1 MGRHLSSTCKLHKYL
16 LEKHKCRSLSIRK
29 KKTARHNAQAQ
40 WREEFK
46 DGQELLLCRG
56 PRCFLKT
63 CVALN
68 ALLVQTGAEA
78 WEVHCKD
85 LPQLFWVYT
94 DHRDWRLL
102 IWYRKNSWDSYKFQ
116 FSFYA
121 ILILTVKFANFKEES
136 GRRLGMFKL
145 AQTPHSMGTI
155 WFFYPRLCEKE
166 KRSVGVYLCNKS
178 LFKGMGGLFDIWR
191 KVFDQ
196 GDT

>member
-1 MGRHLSSTCKLHKYL
+1 MHKPNGEKNL
-16 LEKHKCRSLSIRK
+16 KTAKSCCSVEDHGASWRPVWLWMPSWCRRVQRLEKFTVKICLNYSEFTQTIGIDASLFGI
-29 KKTARHNAQAQ
+29 
-40 WREEFK
+40 E
-46 DGQELLLCRG
+46 
-56 PRCFLKT
+56 
-63 CVALN
+63 
-68 ALLVQTGAEA
+68 
-78 WEVHCKD
+78 
-85 LPQLFWVYT
+85 
-94 DHRDWRLL
+94 
-102 IWYRKNSWDSYKFQ
+102 KNSWDSYKFQ

-166 KRSVGVYLCNKS
+166 KRGVGVYLCNKS